1 MAICIFFNK
10 RATLSAV
17 MSLAGC
23 SLTGEPM
30 LLHTSCTKNKNKNP
44 ADRTLLE
51 TLTLSTLVHIDLFA
65 FYENATHVN
74 SNERSIHSKS
84 PSWKSIHQKYRSIN
98 LLLKCSVPVTYV
110 TARGSGPLPKGD
122 QINLRGFR
130 WLKEEERI
138 NKSAFKMLPLPAFN
152 IFKSCGG
159 CLS

>member
-30 LLHTSCTKNKNKNP
+30 LLHTSCTKKKKKTQQTERFLKHLHCQPWSILTYLHFMKMLHMLTVMKEVFIVKVPHENP
-44 ADRTLLE
+44 SIK
-51 TLTLSTLVHIDLFA
+51 STEV
-65 FYENATHVN
+65 
-74 SNERSIHSKS
+74 
-84 PSWKSIHQKYRSIN
+84 
-98 LLLKCSVPVTYV
+98 LLLKCSVPVTDV